1 MALISLSK
9 RLASRLYEYLREA
22 VWYARHLVS
31 GTSYAEYYADRMNRI
46 VTRNPDWGLNLNR
59 RFQLEYLKARGLV
72 PQSTLLDYGCGAL
85 AAGIHFIGYLDP
97 DKYVGLDISREVLR
111 EGERRL
117 DRIGLTSRQPN
128 LRLLDGDLVAVL
140 GERQFD
146 FIWAQSVLTHMPPE
160 DILILLR
167 DIRQHMHGRSQLFTT
182 FAHTKGKPRQ
192 KQFKDW
198 YYNREFFIQ
207 AAATY
212 GFDVEFMSDWNHPDD
227 PAGNDMMARFT
238 LKGSR

>member
-1 MALISLSK
+1 MVSISLSR

-22 VWYARHLVS
+22 VWYAQHLVR
-31 GTSYAEYYADRMNRI
+31 GTSYAEYYADRMNSI
-46 VTRNPDWGLNLNR
+46 VKRNPDWGLNLNR
-59 RFQLEYLKARGLV
+59 LFQFEYLKTRGLV

-85 AAGIHFIGYLDP
+85 AAGVHFIGYLVP
-97 DKYVGLDISREVLR
+97 SKYVGLDISREVLC

-117 DRIGLTSRQPN
+117 ERIGLTSRQPN
-128 LRLLDGDLVAVL
+128 LHLLDGDLAAVL

-160 DILILLR
+160 DILALLR
-167 DIRQHMHGRSQLFTT
+167 DIRQHMHGGSQLFTT
-182 FAHTKGKPRQ
+182 FAHTMGKPVQR
-192 KQFKDW
+192 QFKDW
-198 YYNREFFIQ
+198 YYNREFFIE

-212 GFDVEFMSDWNHPDD
+212 GFDVEFMSDWHHPDD

-238 LKGSR
+238 LNGGR